1 MPSEAQAPTG
11 PAADNALRETQN
23 WAARSHRELYEAV
36 HVANDPGRVGELAQ
50 QWSRLSSEMAEAAQQ
65 MAERL
70 RATESGWQGEAATA
84 ARSAIQKLADWNVT
98 AGETAGA
105 LGEWISA
112 QGRIMETA
120 KAQMPEPVE
129 GAENLEKFAAATFV
143 AGNMEAFH
151 KASADARVLHER
163 SSSAHQQAVEVMT
176 WMEKESRVVDS
187 DTPRFTRPPNPLEDE
202 QPHMFGRSVAQG
214 GGAGGPGGAQP
225 QGGAGG
231 PAGPGA
237 PVDGQQ
243 PGGQPLNPQS
253 PGGQAPGG
261 QPLGGPGGGQPHGG
275 RLPGD
280 EITPGGPPGSP
291 KQNVPTLSEFQPNAH
306 GGGGPQ
312 GGGPSLQASP
322 HGGGGPAQEVGGPSS
337 GPYRGGGGAP
347 RLGDFEPG
355 STTSQGTTFKPSTA
369 DPGQGQDITHQP
381 RTFQGPDGPTVGGQP
396 LNPGGGKRGP
406 GGEQRGPGGPRAGW
420 SGQIP
425 PIPSTGGPGG
435 TGLGGSGGAGG
446 GAGGAGGAGSGAA
459 GGPGMR
465 GGTSGTGGV
474 TGIGRGEGVPGGR
487 GPGGPGQSGGAGA
500 GAMGAGGMAPGAMG
514 QRGRGDDDQ
523 QRSSKYVEGGPVVE
537 VPGADLPPP
546 VIGEGRRKK
555 KQDQG

>member
-280 EITPGGPPGSP
+280 EITPVVLPGAPSRTSRRCRSSSRTPTAVAVRRAVDRRCRRPRTAAVGPLRRSAARRPVRTAAEAERPGSGISNRAARPRRAPRSSRRPRIPARARTSRTSRGRSRAPTAPPSAVSPSTPAAGSAVPAVSSAVRVARAPAGAARSRRSRAPAVPEAPGWVVPVVRAAVQAGPAVPVPVPRAVRACAAGPP
-291 KQNVPTLSEFQPNAH
+291 A
-306 GGGGPQ
+306 
-312 GGGPSLQASP
+312 
-322 HGGGGPAQEVGGPSS
+322 
-337 GPYRGGGGAP
+337 
-347 RLGDFEPG
+347 
-355 STTSQGTTFKPSTA
+355 
-369 DPGQGQDITHQP
+369 
-381 RTFQGPDGPTVGGQP
+381 
-396 LNPGGGKRGP
+396 
-406 GGEQRGPGGPRAGW
+406 RA
-420 SGQIP
+420 
-425 PIPSTGGPGG
+425 
-435 TGLGGSGGAGG
+435 A
-446 GAGGAGGAGSGAA
+446 
-459 GGPGMR
+459 
-465 GGTSGTGGV
+465 
-474 TGIGRGEGVPGGR
+474 
-487 GPGGPGQSGGAGA
+487 
-500 GAMGAGGMAPGAMG
+500 
-514 QRGRGDDDQ
+514 
-523 QRSSKYVEGGPVVE
+523 
-537 VPGADLPPP
+537 
-546 VIGEGRRKK
+546 
-555 KQDQG
+555 